1 MAKPPFPW
9 IGSKEKIA
17 PYILQL
23 FPPKLTQYVEPFGG
37 SGAVLLALPPD
48 PNRLDIYN
56 DLDAELV
63 NLFSC
68 IKECSNVLL
77 RELKFLPIHGRK
89 LFEYYRDFVA
99 HKEVYFQNVQA
110 EIECLGDRS
119 CFTEEQ
125 AGELLP
131 IFQER
136 LALYDVKRA
145 AAYYLAIRGSFS
157 GTINSFGVKGLDVER
172 FLKLFP
178 PVSARLKDVPLENK
192 NALQLIRER
201 DKKGSLIYADPP
213 YVKTER
219 LYRVAGKLGRF
230 RRFHVRL
237 WQVLTGRDS
246 YVVLSYNDCPFIR
259 KLYQDWY
266 ISSFQRSNPLSQKKG
281 SSFGELIIT
290 NYDPRPY
297 MTSQMN
303 LFDEPLG
310 EWELKLVHIIDKVT
324 FEKAQRILDE
334 RQRKFFDSHAGASL
348 LQGKIKCGKCGS
360 NFRKVVSGGI
370 AYQVCRNHAQ
380 RKELCSVRQIPESAI
395 YAAFLRLHYQ
405 LKYNGSSVL
414 TQLISDL
421 RAVRTGSLLWN
432 ENIVEINKQISDIAS
447 QERLLTQLKQ
457 QGSVDPDIFISRGN
471 LLAERRRELKLQK
484 ERILRSE
491 EDHTIQQTQDM
502 LDVLESGPDRL
513 DAFDEQLFS
522 DLVEKI
528 EVVDNEKLCFRL
540 LNGLEVT
547 EKIERTQR

>member
-77 RELKFLPIHGRK
+77 RELKFLPIHSRK

-192 NALQLIRER
+192 NALQLIREQ
-201 DKKGSLIYADPP
+201 DKGPQSQAPAARP
-213 YVKTER
+213 QSP
-219 LYRVAGKLGRF
+219 A
-230 RRFHVRL
+230 VR
-237 WQVLTGRDS
+237 GFFA
-246 YVVLSYNDCPFIR
+246 LS
-259 KLYQDWY
+259 
-266 ISSFQRSNPLSQKKG
+266 
-281 SSFGELIIT
+281 
-290 NYDPRPY
+290 
-297 MTSQMN
+297 
-303 LFDEPLG
+303 
-310 EWELKLVHIIDKVT
+310 
-324 FEKAQRILDE
+324 KAQSISAHF
-334 RQRKFFDSHAGASL
+334 RKTAVWFPKRHGVSGTRAPFDRR
-348 LQGKIKCGKCGS
+348 QGKENTDG
-360 NFRKVVSGGI
+360 RKSE
-370 AYQVCRNHAQ
+370 
-380 RKELCSVRQIPESAI
+380 KE
-395 YAAFLRLHYQ
+395 
-405 LKYNGSSVL
+405 N
-414 TQLISDL
+414 
-421 RAVRTGSLLWN
+421 
-432 ENIVEINKQISDIAS
+432 DILAPARHDRPHG
-447 QERLLTQLKQ
+447 Q
-457 QGSVDPDIFISRGN
+457 
-471 LLAERRRELKLQK
+471 LAE
-484 ERILRSE
+484 S
-491 EDHTIQQTQDM
+491 
-502 LDVLESGPDRL
+502 
-513 DAFDEQLFS
+513 
-522 DLVEKI
+522 
-528 EVVDNEKLCFRL
+528 
-540 LNGLEVT
+540 
-547 EKIERTQR
+547 

>member
-1 MAKPPFPW
+1 MIISTKKGTPKEELEKIVDRFEKQGLDVTLITGKDYNVFGLVGDTTKIDERDVLANPW
-9 IGSKEKIA
+9 IDNVTRVSAPYKRANRLFHPADSVIDCGGVKIGSKEKIA

-77 RELKFLPIHGRK
+77 RELRFLPIHGRK

-157 GTINSFGVKGLDVER
+157 GTITSFGVKGLDVER
-172 FLKLFP
+172 FLNLFP

-201 DKKGSLIYADPP
+201 DRPDGLIYADPP

-219 LYRVAGKLGRF
+219 LYRIAGKLGRF
-230 RRFHVRL
+230 RKFHVRL
-237 WQVLTGRDS
+237 WQVLTDRDS

-310 EWELKLVHIIDKVT
+310 EWELKLVHIPNHPP
-324 FEKAQRILDE
+324 R
-334 RQRKFFDSHAGASL
+334 RKTA
-348 LQGKIKCGKCGS
+348 
-360 NFRKVVSGGI
+360 
-370 AYQVCRNHAQ
+370 
-380 RKELCSVRQIPESAI
+380 
-395 YAAFLRLHYQ
+395 
-405 LKYNGSSVL
+405 
-414 TQLISDL
+414 
-421 RAVRTGSLLWN
+421 
-432 ENIVEINKQISDIAS
+432 
-447 QERLLTQLKQ
+447 
-457 QGSVDPDIFISRGN
+457 
-471 LLAERRRELKLQK
+471 
-484 ERILRSE
+484 
-491 EDHTIQQTQDM
+491 
-502 LDVLESGPDRL
+502 
-513 DAFDEQLFS
+513 
-522 DLVEKI
+522 
-528 EVVDNEKLCFRL
+528 
-540 LNGLEVT
+540 
-547 EKIERTQR
+547 